1 MTEMTL
7 PKSAILVLDTLAEE
21 GPLTTR
27 EISDKS
33 DLAMRTVN
41 FALRKLKKCNLCK
54 GYPDLMDTRLNYYAV
69 NPEKMREYQIDLDRW
84 RTMSRVYLKI
94 A

>member
-1 MTEMTL
+1 MTL
-7 PKSAILVLDTLAEE
+7 PKSAIVVLDTLAED

-27 EISDKS
+27 EISHKS

-54 GYPDLMDTRLNYYAV
+54 DYPDLMDTRLNYYAV